1 MLFVRGKG
9 TGSVLEAPFE
19 KAAGFTCVCA
29 VVYAKDAKRMWDIF
43 KSDPA
48 TFEGML
54 AQWVNRFEG
63 NRVGGIEYD
72 STNFS
77 DGDEST
83 RI

>member
-1 MLFVRGKG
+1 MLEV
-9 TGSVLEAPFE
+9 PFE
-19 KAAGFTCVCA
+19 SAEGFTCICA
-29 VVYAKDAKRMWDIF
+29 VVQAKDAKRMWDIF

-48 TFEGML
+48 TFGGVL

-77 DGDEST
+77 DRDENT

>member
-1 MLFVRGKG
+1 MEV
-9 TGSVLEAPFE
+9 PFE
-19 KAAGFTCVCA
+19 NAVGLTCVCA
-29 VVYAKDAKRMWDIF
+29 VVQAKDAKRMWDIF

-63 NRVGGIEYD
+63 NRVGGTDSD

-77 DGDEST
+77 SEAPISKF
-83 RI
+83 